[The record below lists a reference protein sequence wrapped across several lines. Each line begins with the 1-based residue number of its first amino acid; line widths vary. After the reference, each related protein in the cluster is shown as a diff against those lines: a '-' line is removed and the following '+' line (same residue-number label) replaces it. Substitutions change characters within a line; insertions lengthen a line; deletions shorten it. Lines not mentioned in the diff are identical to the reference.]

1 MGNWSGKRKL
11 KRKKN
16 LAGHREAQPASPVA
30 ATPHEVPVVAQ
41 AVSASRRVDAAISR
55 HRLTASSEDQP
66 RDSTPSP
73 VAESPSPNRGQRLLD
88 RFQALPPAYRFGAI
102 GLVSLVLVILVY
114 RFMLAPDTAA
124 SGPLP
129 VPPIP
134 AAVAPDPSALQP
146 AVEPVPS
153 AAPVPPI
160 AGFASAGSEAASAVL
175 PAPSAS
181 APKTKVPHLP
191 KKPAA
196 PGPKPA
202 AAEDPY

>member
-11 KRKKN
+11 KRKKS
-16 LAGHREAQPASPVA
+16 LADHREAQTAAPVA
-30 ATPHEVPVVAQ
+30 ATPHEAPVVAQ

-55 HRLTASSEDQP
+55 HRFAARAEDPP

-102 GLVSLVLVILVY
+102 GVVSLVLVVLVY

-134 AAVAPDPSALQP
+134 AAVAPSVLQP

-160 AGFASAGSEAASAVL
+160 AGSASAGSEAASAVL

-191 KKPAA
+191 KRPAV

-202 AAEDPY
+202 ALDEPY